1 MSALRQV
8 WTIASR
14 DIAAEMHTH
23 EIVSSLAVYVVLALL
38 AFGFALD
45 LSGPLARLAAPGV
58 LWVTVTF
65 AGMLG
70 LQRSLAREGEQRAMD
85 GLLMAPV
92 DRVVIY
98 LGKALGNL
106 LLILVVE
113 ALALPLASGLLGV
126 NLLRG
131 DVLLVT
137 LLGTVGYVAAGTLLA
152 AVAASTRAQAVALP
166 ILLLP
171 LQVPGLLSAVQA
183 TAGLLEGGTLAD
195 VSGWVQLLVT
205 YDLVVTA
212 VAMVTFEFVV
222 ED

>member
-92 DRVVIY
+92 DRAVIY